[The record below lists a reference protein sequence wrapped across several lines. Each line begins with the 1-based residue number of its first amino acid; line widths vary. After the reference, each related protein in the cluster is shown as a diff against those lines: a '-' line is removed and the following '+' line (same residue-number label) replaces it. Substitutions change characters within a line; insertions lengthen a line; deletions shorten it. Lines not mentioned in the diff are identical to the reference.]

1 MSFIKAQFA
10 HAAPPVISPAST
22 ISSNDGDDIR
32 ASGYD
37 LIKRLFV
44 NDEVLAQMVMEM
56 PLLLLIGLLVW
67 PALRGSRSQD

>member
-10 HAAPPVISPAST
+10 HAAPPVTSPACT
-22 ISSNDGDDIR
+22 IFSNDGDDLR
-32 ASGYD
+32 ETGYD

-67 PALRGSRSQD
+67 SALRGSRSQD